1 MSIYGYNVLGVACN
15 LHRMLHNLHRYW
27 INNLYITSME
37 TFVNQLR
44 HKHVI
49 LAFHLII
56 QPKLYMTMNIEANK
70 INLTPVIYIV
80 IMVVVFSLAI

>member
-1 MSIYGYNVLGVACN
+1 MDI
-15 LHRMLHNLHRYW
+15 MYW
-27 INNLYITSME
+27 GLTIIFTVHHSTHAEVIIIFISPLWK

-49 LAFHLII
+49 LTFHLII
-56 QPKLYMTMNIEANK
+56 QLKLYMTMRVEANK
-70 INLTPVIYIV
+70 IDLTPVIYVV

>member
-1 MSIYGYNVLGVACN
+1 
-15 LHRMLHNLHRYW
+15 
-27 INNLYITSME
+27 ME

-49 LAFHLII
+49 IPFHLII
-56 QPKLYMTMNIEANK
+56 QLKLYIIMRVEANK
-70 INLTPVIYIV
+70 IDLTPVIYVV

>member
-1 MSIYGYNVLGVACN
+1 MSIYGYSVLGVDSN

-49 LAFHLII
+49 LTFHLII
-56 QPKLYMTMNIEANK
+56 QLKLYMTMRVEANK
-70 INLTPVIYIV
+70 IDLTPVIYVV

>member
-1 MSIYGYNVLGVACN
+1 MDIGYRWLPIIFTVHHSTHAEIVIVIISPP
-15 LHRMLHNLHRYW
+15 W
-27 INNLYITSME
+27 K

-49 LAFHLII
+49 IPFHLII
-56 QPKLYMTMNIEANK
+56 QLKLYMIMRVEANK
-70 INLTPVIYIV
+70 IDLTPVIYVI

>member
-1 MSIYGYNVLGVACN
+1 MDIGYRWFAIIFTIHHFTHAEVIIIFISPP
-15 LHRMLHNLHRYW
+15 W
-27 INNLYITSME
+27 K

-49 LAFHLII
+49 SAFHLII
-56 QPKLYMTMNIEANK
+56 QLKLYMIMRVEANK
-70 INLTPVIYIV
+70 IDLTPVIYVV

>member
-1 MSIYGYNVLGVACN
+1 
-15 LHRMLHNLHRYW
+15 
-27 INNLYITSME
+27 ME

-70 INLTPVIYIV
+70 INLTPVIYVV